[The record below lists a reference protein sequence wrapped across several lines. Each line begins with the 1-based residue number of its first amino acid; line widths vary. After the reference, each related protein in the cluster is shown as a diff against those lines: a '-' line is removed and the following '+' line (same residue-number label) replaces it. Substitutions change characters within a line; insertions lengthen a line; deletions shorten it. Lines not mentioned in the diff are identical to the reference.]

1 MRTSI
6 FTFPAAAA
14 LLCAGLISCQS
25 LESGQDGSISVKFLT
40 SRASGDKGIPDT
52 DDFLLS
58 ITGSDGTVIYSG
70 RFGDAPEKIP
80 VAKGSYTVSAVSEKF
95 DEAAFESPQY
105 GDSREVVV
113 KSGENVCAELI
124 CAQTNSG
131 IRLVPDGS
139 FEDAFPGG
147 ILYVSGDDGCLVY
160 EYGESRTA
168 YFSPGKVSVS
178 LSQDGMQNDL
188 FTRTLK
194 AAQML
199 SVKISATVSGDSG
212 GLSIQI
218 DTSRQWTSDSYTYGG
233 GGSSSAEEAM
243 DVLEAR
249 EHIGD
254 CGVWVRGYIVGSA
267 KGSSSYE
274 FESPF
279 SKETNILLGLRS
291 GTSDSE
297 YCLSVELK
305 NKTVRAALNLP
316 GNPELHRRQVY
327 IKGDLVSSYYGIP
340 GLKNVTEYQLK

>member
-6 FTFPAAAA
+6 ITFPAAAA
-14 LLCAGLISCQS
+14 LLCAGLISCRS
-25 LESGQDGSISVKFLT
+25 LESGQDGSISVRFLT

-52 DDFLLS
+52 DDFILS
-58 ITGSDGTVIYSG
+58 VTASDGTLIYSG
-70 RFGDAPEKIP
+70 RFGDAPEELP
-80 VAKGSYTVSAVSEKF
+80 VAKGSYTVSAVSCEF
-95 DEAAFESPQY
+95 SEAAFDRAQY

-113 KSGENVCAELI
+113 KSGEKVCAELL
-124 CAQTNSG
+124 CAQTNAG
-131 IRLVPDGS
+131 IRLLPDRS
-139 FEDAFPGG
+139 FRGAFPNGV
-147 ILYVSGDDGCLVY
+147 LYVGRGGDCLM
-160 EYGESRTA
+160 YGYDESRTA
-168 YFSPGKVSVS
+168 FFSPGKVSVS
-178 LSQDGMQNDL
+178 LSEGGKEQTL
-188 FTRTLK
+188 FSRTLE
-194 AAQML
+194 AAMML
-199 SVKISATVSGDSG
+199 SVNISASASADSG
-212 GLSIQI
+212 GLSIQV
-218 DTSRQWTSDSYTYGG
+218 DTSRQWTSDGYTYGE
-233 GGSSSAEEAM
+233 GSGSAEDAM

-249 EHIGD
+249 EHLGD

-291 GTSDSE
+291 LTSDSE

-316 GNPELHRRQVY
+316 GNPELHRAQVH